1 MGRVEERLR
10 ELGIEINAPP
20 SPQGFYRHSVISG
33 NLMFISG
40 QLPIKGKELLYKGK
54 VGKEVS
60 VEEGALAARLAA
72 INSLAVMKSEL
83 GDLDKIRRIVK
94 VTGYVAS
101 ASGFNMQANVING
114 ASELFYDTFGDI
126 GRHARATVGVYEL
139 PLDCPVEIEVI
150 AEISC

>member
-1 MGRVEERLR
+1 
-10 ELGIEINAPP
+10 
-20 SPQGFYRHSVISG
+20 
-33 NLMFISG
+33 MFISG